1 VSKATILGTDQRFR
15 KNPARAERWFEL
27 TRHVAIARS
36 WGDCYGYV
44 LVATGRAELMVDDR
58 LSPWDVAS
66 LIPII
71 EEAGGA
77 FSDWQGRRGMGND
90 AVATNALL
98 AGELRKMLGVPESPG

>member
-1 VSKATILGTDQRFR
+1 LSTK
-15 KNPARAERWFEL
+15 
-27 TRHVAIARS
+27 VAIARS

-66 LIPII
+66 LVPII
-71 EEAGGA
+71 EEAGGTLT
-77 FSDWQGRRGMGND
+77 DWRGKPGMGTD

-98 AGELRKMLGVPESPG
+98 ADELRKLLGVPESTG